1 MIDLKPLS
9 DDDLRGLL
17 SDVLAEQDRRRA
29 APEIEAGKAEV
40 VQSLRES
47 GAIKAPLHA
56 DVAPE
61 SPDGVSKVPRWVNP
75 GADHAKMYLV
85 GDIVSH
91 NGKVWRSEV
100 NGLNHWEPGG
110 VGVYGNIWS
119 DCTPPPPVEEDED
132 GNPVAQPYTD
142 SRQYQAGEVV
152 DYQGELY
159 TCQQDHYAA
168 PGWTPENAHSMWK
181 RN

>member
-1 MIDLKPLS
+1 MADLKSLS

-17 SDVLAEQDRRRA
+17 SDVLAEKDRRRA
-29 APEIEAGKAEV
+29 APAVEAGKAEV

-47 GAIKAPLHA
+47 GVVEGPPHA
-56 DVAPE
+56 DE
-61 SPDGVSKVPRWVNP
+61 VPADAAAVPAWRDP
-75 GADHAKMYLV
+75 GQDHSMMYLY
-85 GDIVSH
+85 GDVVSH
-91 NGKVWRSEV
+91 GGRVWRSEV
-100 NGLNHWEPGG
+100 QGLNHWEPGG

-119 DCTPPPPVEEDED
+119 DCTSPPPVEEDED

-168 PGWTPENAHSMWK
+168 PGWTPLNAHSMWK
-181 RN
+181 RNE